1 MESAKK
7 TTSKKQYAFEQFNM
21 SGENAKEVT
30 FSKELAETKA
40 TPALMAQYVRVY
52 LTNQRQGTV
61 KAKGRSEVAGTTKKI
76 YKQKGTG
83 KARHGS
89 MRAPI
94 FKGGGVVGGPLP
106 KEYDLSMNKK
116 QRKQVLFSALTQ
128 KMNEG
133 AIVGLSYTDA
143 KDEPKTKKLA
153 EFLKKMKIENQKVLF
168 VLPEERMESLVL
180 SMRNLKNASYIPATN
195 MNAYIVLNAGKIIF
209 VNEAFAQLEKH
220 FSA

>member
-7 TTSKKQYAFEQFNM
+7 TSVKKQHTFEQFDLAGG
-21 SGENAKEVT
+21 SAKEVS
-30 FSKELAETKA
+30 FSKELAEAKA
-40 TPALMAQYVRVY
+40 SSALLAQYVRVY
-52 LTNQRQGTV
+52 LTNQRQGTA
-61 KAKGRSEVAGTTKKI
+61 KAKGRSEVAGTTKKV

-106 KEYDLSMNKK
+106 KEYDLSINKK
-116 QRKQVLFSALTQ
+116 QRKQVLFSAIAQ
-128 KMNEG
+128 RMSEG
-133 AIVGLSYTDA
+133 AIVGLSYADTKA
-143 KDEPKTKKLA
+143 EPKTKKLA
-153 EFLKKMKIENQKVLF
+153 EFLKKMKIEDKKVLF
-168 VLPEERMESLVL
+168 VLPEERLESLVL

-195 MNAYIVLNAGKIIF
+195 MNAYAILNAGKIIF
-209 VNEAFAQLEKH
+209 VNDAFAQLEKH